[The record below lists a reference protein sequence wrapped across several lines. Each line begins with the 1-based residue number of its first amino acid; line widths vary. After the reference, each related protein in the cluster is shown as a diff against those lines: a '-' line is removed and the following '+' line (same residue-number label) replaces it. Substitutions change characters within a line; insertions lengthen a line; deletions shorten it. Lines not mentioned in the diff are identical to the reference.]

1 MSRDSSSRPPIVKT
15 HASVPHDVTNEASA
29 ESPETAKPAAD
40 TYPIGMREIG
50 AVAAMLLMFVAAQVL
65 SLLLLRPF
73 ASAGVQGF
81 EDPEDPLNAVWLIGI
96 ILVFTAVILWIA
108 RKKRE
113 RVIQWIILGS
123 VGLTLVYVIFPL
135 LLQIP
140 GLENFGTAD
149 TRYLGAIL
157 VAIPPAVVLTIL
169 LYRFPEWYIVDVVG
183 VLVAAGSIAIF
194 GSSFTPSIY
203 VFVLVGLAVYDYI
216 SVYKTKHMLSLA
228 DSVLNYHLPI
238 MLVVPKHLDYS
249 FLDESTTLRKDADE
263 PIVTPAATAAS
274 MAPAPAATATKKK
287 PRDAMFLGLG
297 DVVIPS
303 IFALTALQVSALS
316 AATAMMGVIAGFL
329 FLMTF
334 VLRGK
339 PQAGLPALNGGA
351 FLGFLIGLY
360 IDTGSLVFW

>member
-1 MSRDSSSRPPIVKT
+1 MCDRHP
-15 HASVPHDVTNEASA
+15 VTNEASA
-29 ESPETAKPAAD
+29 QSPTTTPPEVDA
-40 TYPIGMREIG
+40 YPIGMREIV

-65 SLLLLRPF
+65 SLVLLRPF
-73 ASAGVQGF
+73 TSAGVQGF

-96 ILVFTAVILWIA
+96 ILVFTAIILWIA

-123 VGLTLVYVIFPL
+123 VGLTLIYVFFPL

-140 GLENFGTAD
+140 GFERVHPDPNY
-149 TRYLGAIL
+149 RYIGSIL
-157 VAIPPAVVLTIL
+157 IAIPPAVVLTIL
-169 LYRFPEWYIVDVVG
+169 LYKFPEWYVVDIVG

-194 GSSFTPSIY
+194 GSSFTPQIY
-203 VFVLVGLAVYDYI
+203 VFVLIGLAVYDYI

-249 FLDESTTLRKDADE
+249 FLDESTSLRKEADE
-263 PIVTPAATAAS
+263 PIVTPAATVAADTKPI
-274 MAPAPAATATKKK
+274 AVTATKKK

-303 IFALTALQVSALS
+303 IFALTALQVSPLA
-316 AATAMMGVIAGFL
+316 AATSMMGVIAGFL

-351 FLGFLIGLY
+351 FLGFLIGFY
-360 IDTGSLVFW
+360 ADTGTLVFW

>member
-1 MSRDSSSRPPIVKT
+1 
-15 HASVPHDVTNEASA
+15 VTNEATGQ
-29 ESPETAKPAAD
+29 SPSTAPAPVNA
-40 TYPIGMREIG
+40 YPVGAREIV

-73 ASAGVQGF
+73 TSAGVQGF

-96 ILVFTAVILWIA
+96 ILVFTALILWIA

-113 RVIQWIILGS
+113 RIIQWIILAS
-123 VGLTLVYVIFPL
+123 VGLTLIYVFFPL
-135 LLQIP
+135 LLQLP
-140 GLENFGTAD
+140 GFERIHPDPNY
-149 TRYLGAIL
+149 RYIGSIL
-157 VAIPPAVVLTIL
+157 ISIPPAIVLTIL
-169 LYRFPEWYIVDVVG
+169 LYKFPEWYIVDVVG

-194 GSSFTPSIY
+194 GSSFTPQIY
-203 VFVLVGLAVYDYI
+203 VFVLLGLAVYDYV

-249 FLDESTTLRKDADE
+249 FLDESTNLRKEADD
-263 PIVTPAATAAS
+263 PVVTPAATVAS
-274 MAPAPAATATKKK
+274 ESPRSIAVTMPRKK

-303 IFALTALQVSALS
+303 IFALTALQVSTL
-316 AATAMMGVIAGFL
+316 AAAASMMGVIAGFL

-351 FLGFLIGLY
+351 FLGFLIGFY
-360 IDTGSLVFW
+360 ADKGTIVFW

>member
-1 MSRDSSSRPPIVKT
+1 MT
-15 HASVPHDVTNEASA
+15 FGVTNEATGQ
-29 ESPETAKPAAD
+29 SPTATPAPVNA
-40 TYPIGMREIG
+40 YPIGLREIV

-73 ASAGVQGF
+73 TSAGVQGF

-96 ILVFTAVILWIA
+96 ILVFTALILWIA

-123 VGLTLVYVIFPL
+123 VGLTLIYVFFPL

-140 GLENFGTAD
+140 GFQSLHTDAN
-149 TRYLGAIL
+149 YVYIGAIL
-157 VAIPPAVVLTIL
+157 IAIPPAVILTIL
-169 LYRFPEWYIVDVVG
+169 LYKFPEWYIVDVVG

-194 GSSFTPSIY
+194 GSSFTPQIY
-203 VFVLVGLAVYDYI
+203 VFVLLGLAVYDYI

-249 FLDESTTLRKDADE
+249 FLDESTSLRKEADE
-263 PIVTPAATAAS
+263 PVITPAGTVASADKTATAPIAVT
-274 MAPAPAATATKKK
+274 APKKK

-303 IFALTALQVSALS
+303 IFSLTALQVSTLA
-316 AATAMMGVIAGFL
+316 AATSMMGVIAGFL

-351 FLGFLIGLY
+351 FVGFLIGFYADKGTL
-360 IDTGSLVFW
+360 IFW

>member
-1 MSRDSSSRPPIVKT
+1 MT
-15 HASVPHDVTNEASA
+15 LDVTNEATGQ
-29 ESPETAKPAAD
+29 SPTAPSPNVDAF
-40 TYPIGMREIG
+40 PIGIREIV

-73 ASAGVQGF
+73 TSAGVQGF

-96 ILVFTAVILWIA
+96 ILVFTALILWIA

-123 VGLTLVYVIFPL
+123 VGLTLIYVFFPL

-140 GLENFGTAD
+140 GFERLHAD
-149 TRYLGAIL
+149 PNIRYVAAIL
-157 VAIPPAVVLTIL
+157 ISIPPAVILTIL
-169 LYRFPEWYIVDVVG
+169 LYKFPEWYIVDVVG

-194 GSSFTPSIY
+194 GGSFTPQIY
-203 VFVLVGLAVYDYI
+203 VFVLLGLAIYDYV

-249 FLDESTTLRKDADE
+249 FLEESTSLRKEADE
-263 PIVTPAATAAS
+263 PVVTPAATVAAS
-274 MAPAPAATATKKK
+274 DSPTKAPIAVTVPKRK

-303 IFALTALQVSALS
+303 IFSLTALQVSTLA
-316 AATAMMGVIAGFL
+316 AATSMMGVIAGFL

-351 FLGFLIGLY
+351 FLGFLAGFYADKGTLI
-360 IDTGSLVFW
+360 FW

>member
-1 MSRDSSSRPPIVKT
+1 MTFV
-15 HASVPHDVTNEASA
+15 VTNEATGQS
-29 ESPETAKPAAD
+29 PAAVPAKVEA
-40 TYPIGMREIG
+40 YPIGMREIV

-73 ASAGVQGF
+73 TSAGVQGF

-96 ILVFTAVILWIA
+96 ILVFTALILWIA

-123 VGLTLVYVIFPL
+123 VGLTLIYVFFPL

-140 GLENFGTAD
+140 GFEQLHAD
-149 TRYLGAIL
+149 PNYRYLGAIL
-157 VAIPPAVVLTIL
+157 ISIPPAVVLTIL
-169 LYRFPEWYIVDVVG
+169 LYKFPEWYIVDAVG

-194 GSSFTPSIY
+194 GSSFTPQVY
-203 VFVLVGLAVYDYI
+203 VFVLLGLAIYDYV

-249 FLDESTTLRKDADE
+249 FLDESTSLRKEADE
-263 PIVTPAATAAS
+263 PVVTPAATVAA
-274 MAPAPAATATKKK
+274 APGTPPLAVTAVKKK

-303 IFALTALQVSALS
+303 IFSLTALQVSTLA
-316 AATAMMGVIAGFL
+316 AATSMMGIIVGFL

-339 PQAGLPALNGGA
+339 PQAGLPALNSGA
-351 FLGFLIGLY
+351 FLGFLIGFY
-360 IDTGSLVFW
+360 ADKGTLVFW

>member
-1 MSRDSSSRPPIVKT
+1 MTFV
-15 HASVPHDVTNEASA
+15 VTNEATGQSPSA
-29 ESPETAKPAAD
+29 VPAQVEAF
-40 TYPIGMREIG
+40 PIGMREIV

-73 ASAGVQGF
+73 TSAGVQGF

-96 ILVFTAVILWIA
+96 ILVFTALILWIA

-123 VGLTLVYVIFPL
+123 VGLTLIYVFFPL

-140 GLENFGTAD
+140 GFEQIHAD
-149 TRYLGAIL
+149 PNYRYVGAIL
-157 VAIPPAVVLTIL
+157 ISIPPAVILTIL
-169 LYRFPEWYIVDVVG
+169 LYKFPEWYIVDVVG

-194 GSSFTPSIY
+194 GSSFTPQIY
-203 VFVLVGLAVYDYI
+203 VFVLLGLAIYDYI

-249 FLDESTTLRKDADE
+249 FLDESTTLRKEADE
-263 PIVTPAATAAS
+263 PVVTPAATVAA
-274 MAPAPAATATKKK
+274 APGKPPLAVTAVKKK

-303 IFALTALQVSALS
+303 IFSLTALQVSTLA
-316 AATAMMGVIAGFL
+316 AATSMMGIIAGFL

-351 FLGFLIGLY
+351 FLGFLIGFYADKGTL
-360 IDTGSLVFW
+360 IFW